1 MSTPLELC
9 YLLEDTPLFGGVKV
23 VLQQANLLAQR
34 GHRVVVVSKGARP
47 TWFPLSTEF
56 RQVPVFDAAH
66 VAPADVTIASYWTT
80 LEPAVALTADHGRGA
95 VMHYCQ
101 GFEGIYTHN
110 TQDHAAIRHAYQL
123 PVPAM
128 VVSPHLQ
135 ELLERDFARPARWI
149 PQPLEPFWRPRA
161 ASWWLQ
167 GWMRRQPRKPA
178 RILVTSPFEIDWKGV
193 RTALKAVGL
202 LRAQGVELQ
211 LVRLSQW
218 PLSDAE
224 RELVEPDEF
233 HCHLVPEEA
242 AAIVRSC
249 DLLLAASWE
258 QEGFGLG
265 VLEAGVSGVPAVA
278 SDISA
283 FRGFAHDSAILVPF
297 DSPEAFADAAQKVLT
312 QPSLWRSLRGGG
324 LRLGRQF
331 NERASAQAAEAA
343 LRWAASGDWRSTDQ
357 R

>member
-1 MSTPLELC
+1 MSAPLALC

-23 VLQQANLLAQR
+23 ILQQANLLSRR
-34 GHRVVVVSKGARP
+34 GHKVVVVSKGVRP
-47 TWFPLSTEF
+47 SWFPLSTEF

-66 VAPADVTIASYWTT
+66 VPAADVTVASYWTT
-80 LEPAVALTADHGRGA
+80 LEPAVALVADHRRGE

-110 TQDHAAIRHAYQL
+110 SDDHAAIRRAYQQ

-128 VVSPHLQ
+128 VVSPHLG
-135 ELLERDFARPARWI
+135 ELLDREFGRSARWI
-149 PQPLEPFWRPRA
+149 PQPLEPFWHPERPA
-161 ASWWLQ
+161 WW
-167 GWMRRQPRKPA
+167 PRWRPNKPA
-178 RILVTSPFEIDWKGV
+178 RVLVTSPFEIDWKGV
-193 RTALKAVGL
+193 RTALEAVGV
-202 LRAQGVELQ
+202 LRARGLEFQ

-224 RELVEPDEF
+224 RAMVEPDEF

-242 AAIVRSC
+242 AAVVRSC

-283 FRGFAHDSAILVPF
+283 FRGFACGNAVLVPF
-297 DSPEAFADAAQKVLT
+297 DSSTAFADAAQEVLD
-312 QPSLWRSLRGGG
+312 QPRRWRSLRRGG
-324 LRLGRQF
+324 LRLARQF
-331 NERASAQAAEAA
+331 NERASAEAAEAA
-343 LRWAASGDWRSTDQ
+343 LRWAASGAWRSAA
-357 R
+357 RR